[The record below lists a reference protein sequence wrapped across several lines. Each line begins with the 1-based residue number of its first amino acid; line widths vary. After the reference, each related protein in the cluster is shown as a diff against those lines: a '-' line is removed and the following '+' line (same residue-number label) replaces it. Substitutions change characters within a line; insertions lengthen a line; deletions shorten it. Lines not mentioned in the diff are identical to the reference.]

1 MGVNSMYEK
10 LRIKVDELFEN
21 APNTKSVYEIKEE
34 FMSNLTD
41 KYDDLLAE
49 GKSEDEAVN
58 IAIAGVGDVDGIIK
72 ELNEKENTN
81 KYEDEKIEKQRKKSA
96 ILVATA
102 VAMYIISLAA
112 EVFCDDYLNLPEGIA
127 EVVMFLIIAVATFIL
142 IYNALSNPKIK
153 HDRVDDSMVEDF
165 KEWRNQNNT
174 QKEIKKS
181 LRVVVWCLVLVL
193 YFIVSFTW
201 YNFEISWVI
210 FIIGAAVDRIVCLIL
225 ELRK

>member
-1 MGVNSMYEK
+1 MYEK

>member
-1 MGVNSMYEK
+1 MYEK

-21 APNTKSVYEIKEE
+21 APNTKSAYEIKEE
-34 FMSNLTD
+34 FMSNLTG
-41 KYDDLLAE
+41 KYDDLIAE

-58 IAIAGVGDVDGIIK
+58 IAIAGVGDVDFIIK
-72 ELNEKENTN
+72 ELNEKENNN
-81 KYEDEKIEKQRKKSA
+81 KDEDEKIEKQRKKSA

-102 VAMYIISLAA
+102 VALYIISIAS
-112 EVFCDDYLNLPEGIA
+112 EMFCDDYLNLPDGIA
-127 EVVMFLIIAVATFIL
+127 EVVMFVIIAVATFIL
-142 IYNALSNPKIK
+142 IYNALSKPKAK

-181 LRVVVWCLVLVL
+181 LRAIVWCIVLVV
-193 YFIVSFTW
+193 YFAVSFTW
-201 YNFEISWVI
+201 YNFQISWII